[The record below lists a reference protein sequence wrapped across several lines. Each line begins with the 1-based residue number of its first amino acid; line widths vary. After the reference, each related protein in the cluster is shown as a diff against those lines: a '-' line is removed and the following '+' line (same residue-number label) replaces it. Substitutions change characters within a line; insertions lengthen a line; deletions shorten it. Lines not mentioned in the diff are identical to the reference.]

1 MSDTNTG
8 EVTQVIGS
16 TFDAEFPEDSL
27 PAIYNALE
35 ISETIKGVEIS
46 VTGEVQQH
54 LGGGKVRC
62 VALGSTDGTSRSGP
76 KRHI

>member
-16 TFDAEFPEDSL
+16 TFDSEFPEDSL

-54 LGGGKVRC
+54 LGE
-62 VALGSTDGTSRSGP
+62 
-76 KRHI
+76 